1 MSSLSEMRSA
11 VAQQERINSQLRNEL
26 YALSN
31 GISRASSSWH
41 NLTNYI
47 NSTLNNG
54 ANRVMSSHER
64 TVRAYELQCEIEEM
78 YKLFKN
84 IELANKKIRAC
95 KNKIY
100 YEFANYSAVR
110 KIVQAML
117 NNIETTF
124 VSDAT
129 ITKAIEVKHLQLPDY
144 WLTCALLSIM
154 AWRNDDKEL
163 AQKALERACKLD
175 KKNTSIFFFAFHI
188 RIGKDNVALKWFSEY
203 ITCARTGEDQQNI
216 MLMFSIINKTIV
228 ENCNDELVSK
238 INAFID
244 QLIKEDISRSG
255 YSEDEIIERIRGYL
269 GIYRA
274 NDSVDYPLL
283 ANYCK
288 EMDFLRNELMA
299 AKSNIKIL
307 DFILKTVNVTVKEK
321 NDFLNQF
328 IDDLIAKTNESEK
341 DVSNEIK
348 YNELI
353 IAHNG
358 NIEAAKA
365 EYDEWLT
372 HNEMEF
378 TIISEM
384 VDWIYKQDCDG
395 MNPTIR
401 QMMFKLTKNLN
412 REAIKR
418 NVDSYRSKFRKK
430 LKIKINEYEA
440 TADLSNANAECSK
453 IEEYYNNE
461 AQRLIALEK
470 TWPCFVW
477 FGVGALSVVG
487 TIALQAPQLLI
498 GTAIGAIGGV
508 IKIIATKKKKERIAK
523 EYEIASNNTKATFVQ
538 LSEEFNKFVAEYQ
551 EYDNYYNEIET
562 EFEKM

>member
-1 MSSLSEMRSA
+1 MSSVSEMRSA

-31 GISRASSSWH
+31 GISKASNSWY
-41 NLTNYI
+41 NLTNLI
-47 NSTLNNG
+47 NNTLNNG
-54 ANRVMSSHER
+54 ANRVISSHER
-64 TVRAYELQCEIEEM
+64 TVQAYELQCEIEKM

-129 ITKAIEVKHLQLPDY
+129 ITKAVEVKHLQLPDY

-154 AWRNDDKEL
+154 AWRNDDKQL

-188 RIGKDNVALKWFSEY
+188 RIGKDNVALKWFSNY

-228 ENCNDELVSK
+228 ENCNDELISK
-238 INAFID
+238 INGFIN

-255 YSEDEIIERIRGYL
+255 YSEDEVIERIRAYL
-269 GIYRA
+269 GAYRA

-288 EMDFLRNELMA
+288 EMDFLKSELMA

-328 IDDLIAKTNESEK
+328 IDDLIAKTNKSEK
-341 DVSNEIK
+341 DISNEIK
-348 YNELI
+348 YNELVI
-353 IAHNG
+353 SHNG
-358 NIEAAKA
+358 NVEAAKS

-372 HNEMEF
+372 HNETEF
-378 TIISEM
+378 TIITEM
-384 VDWIYKQDCDG
+384 IDWIYKQDSDG

-412 REAIKR
+412 HEAIKR
-418 NVDSYRSKFRKK
+418 NVEAYRNRFKKK
-430 LKIKINEYEA
+430 LDIKINEYE
-440 TADLSNANAECSK
+440 TKADFSNVNGECTK
-453 IEEYYNNE
+453 IEDYFNNK
-461 AQRLIALEK
+461 AQELIALEK
-470 TWPCFVW
+470 MWPCFIW
-477 FGVGALSVVG
+477 FGIGAAAIAG
-487 TIALQAPQLLI
+487 TIAMQAPQLLV
-498 GTAIGAIGGV
+498 GTAIGAIGGI
-508 IKIIATKKKKERIAK
+508 IKIVATKKKKERIAK
-523 EYEIASNNTKATFVQ
+523 DCEIASNSTKGSFMQ
-538 LSEEFNKFVAEYQ
+538 LAEEFKKFVSEYH
-551 EYDNYYNEIET
+551 EYDNYYNEIES
-562 EFEKM
+562 EFAKL